1 MKFKTLCAIFA
12 ASVFAGASAAVAV
25 EGTMKEIIAKSA
37 SFLVR
42 DWVTDP
48 DFKDY
53 LPPQV
58 LSVPRGTTVF
68 GGCGAYVKG
77 DEVAGSS
84 YCPLTNTIFL
94 EPQQL
99 SFFYENFGPSSVAY
113 VVAHEFGHAIQA
125 RYGDL
130 EGGSEVELQ
139 ADCLAGVLIDIGSKE
154 LNITRKDTVQMAQA
168 AYAIGDPTHGTGAQR
183 AYALLSGMGVVEA
196 GCSKKEMLAL
206 KNDQIKDPAYKKL
219 LTTRSGTGTIDIGKT
234 PYPISFS
241 GIVRDLSQ

>member
-12 ASVFAGASAAVAV
+12 SSVFAGASAAVAV
-25 EGTMKEIIAKSA
+25 EGSMKEIIAKSA

-84 YCPLTNTIFL
+84 YCPVTNTIFL
-94 EPQQL
+94 EPKQL

-125 RYGDL
+125 RYDDL

-196 GCSKKEMLAL
+196 GCSKKEMISL
-206 KNDQIKDPAYKKL
+206 KEDKISDPAYKKL
-219 LTTRSGTGTIDIGKT
+219 LGTRSGSGGIDLSVT
-234 PYPISFS
+234 PYPKKLGSITD
-241 GIVRDLSQ
+241 GL